1 VRAYWGVENSPENF
15 AVLHHS
21 APNLIKQEKGSKR
34 SIKHK
39 RLKAGWDDSYLERML
54 FGEE

>member
-1 VRAYWGVENSPENF
+1 
-15 AVLHHS
+15 
-21 APNLIKQEKGSKR
+21 LIKQEKGSKR